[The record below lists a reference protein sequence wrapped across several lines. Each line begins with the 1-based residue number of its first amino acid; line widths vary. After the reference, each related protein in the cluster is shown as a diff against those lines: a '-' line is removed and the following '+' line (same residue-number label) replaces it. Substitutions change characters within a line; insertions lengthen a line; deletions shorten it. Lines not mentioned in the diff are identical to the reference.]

1 MAPHT
6 QERADRGHLLNVVI
20 SVDIRKREIRH
31 YILDTHTHCNQEK
44 TNTSLLS

>member
-20 SVDIRKREIRH
+20 SVDIRKREMRH
-31 YILDTHTHCNQEK
+31 YILDTHTHTVIKKRQIQAY
-44 TNTSLLS
+44 